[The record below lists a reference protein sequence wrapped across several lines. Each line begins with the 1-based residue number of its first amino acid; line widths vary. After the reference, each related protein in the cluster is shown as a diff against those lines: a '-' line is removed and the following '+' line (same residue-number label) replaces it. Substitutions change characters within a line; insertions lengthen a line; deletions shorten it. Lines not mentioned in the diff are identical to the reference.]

1 MLRCLFAALTAMSI
15 FSSAVMA
22 DENGVYELRI
32 YTCEPGK
39 LDALHTRF
47 KDHTMQLF
55 EKHGIENIAYWVPT
69 AEDNNRLI
77 YVIRHKSRDA
87 AKVSWKAFLSD
98 PDWKT
103 VAKASREKHGKILA
117 KAPESTYMTLN
128 DYSPKVGQ
136 TGPSKIYE
144 LRIYTTAENR
154 LDALNARFRDH
165 TIKIFDRHGLKSF
178 AYWTPTDEP
187 KSRNTLVYILEYDSR
202 NAAKAGWKKFGSDPD
217 WKKARA
223 ESERDGRILSKR
235 PESVY
240 MIPTSYSPTRPA
252 RKE

>member
-1 MLRCLFAALTAMSI
+1 MLRFFFAALATMTFLS
-15 FSSAVMA
+15 SSAMA
-22 DENGVYELRI
+22 DDGVYELRI

-47 KDHTMQLF
+47 EDHTMQLF

-69 AEDNNRLI
+69 SDDNHRLI
-77 YVIRHKSRDA
+77 YVIRHKSRDS
-87 AKVSWKAFLSD
+87 AKKSWKAFISD
-98 PDWKT
+98 PDWKA
-103 VAKASREKHGKILA
+103 VARASREKHGKILA

-128 DYSPKVGQ
+128 NYSPKVGQ
-136 TGPSKIYE
+136 ADPEKTYE

-165 TIKIFDRHGLKSF
+165 TVKIFDRHGLKSF

-187 KSRNTLVYILEYDSR
+187 KSKNLLVYVLEYESRDS
-202 NAAKAGWKKFGSDPD
+202 AKAGWKKFGADPD
-217 WKKARA
+217 WKNARA
-223 ESERDGRILSKR
+223 ESEKDGRILSQR

-240 MIPTSYSPTRPA
+240 MTPTAYSPT
-252 RKE
+252 K